1 MAEYFGMIQGEII
14 LSDMDKKYPSLV
26 ECKIE
31 FWGMYVDDEYKFD
44 REDYTGYRFSGLY
57 RGQFGIAAA

>member
-31 FWGMYVDDEYKFD
+31 F
-44 REDYTGYRFSGLY
+44 
-57 RGQFGIAAA
+57 